1 MKQSAVN
8 AAGDAFCAPHFS
20 TRLDFI
26 PKGSL
31 VFSLGRRISVALDED
46 GTSSFI
52 SSLHLR
58 PAVPLRI
65 SWTAIEP
72 RSPLVL
78 RAEPHS
84 LPLPLSLSQVALCC
98 VFCLP
103 LPLLRASRVSCPSL
117 SSVSVLAGDF
127 FRPRHLARSSGAS
140 LFLLSHSRFRSVGLW
155 GRKNERTNE
164 RASERTVGWTDE
176 RMDGRTDGRNWR
188 GALTLSPLSSS
199 SFSRSRAVGR
209 RSFVRWFARSLA
221 QSLGHPLRLPRSS
234 PVLYIY

>member
-1 MKQSAVN
+1 MKQSTVN

-31 VFSLGRRISVALDED
+31 VSSLGRRISVALDED

-78 RAEPHS
+78 RAGPLS
-84 LPLPLSLSQVALCC
+84 LSLSLSLSQVALCC

-127 FRPRHLARSSGAS
+127 FSS
-140 LFLLSHSRFRSVGLW
+140 
-155 GRKNERTNE
+155 T
-164 RASERTVGWTDE
+164 
-176 RMDGRTDGRNWR
+176 
-188 GALTLSPLSSS
+188 P
-199 SFSRSRAVGR
+199 SRSILR
-209 RSFVRWFARSLA
+209 RVAFSPFSL
-221 QSLGHPLRLPRSS
+221 Q
-234 PVLYIY
+234 V

>member
-1 MKQSAVN
+1 MKQSTVN
-8 AAGDAFCAPHFS
+8 AAGHAFCAPHFS

-78 RAEPHS
+78 RAGPHS
-84 LPLPLSLSQVALCC
+84 LSFPPPFPSPKLPSAAFS
-98 VFCLP
+98 VF
-103 LPLLRASRVSCPSL
+103 
-117 SSVSVLAGDF
+117 
-127 FRPRHLARSSGAS
+127 
-140 LFLLSHSRFRSVGLW
+140 
-155 GRKNERTNE
+155 
-164 RASERTVGWTDE
+164 
-176 RMDGRTDGRNWR
+176 
-188 GALTLSPLSSS
+188 LSPCSALAEFPVHRCHPSPSWPVTFFVHAIS
-199 SFSRSRAVGR
+199 LDPPARRFFSFLTPG
-209 RSFVRWFARSLA
+209 
-221 QSLGHPLRLPRSS
+221 LGP
-234 PVLYIY
+234 